1 MYDQNPVTV
10 SEAAGETLSGS
21 PPPILGLLRRLVPN
35 ETLFQEGDAKTCLYR
50 VRAGSICLYERRWDG
65 KHAHINF
72 AFAGDLVGL
81 GFLETYACCARAV
94 TPTELECL
102 PLEALG
108 SLVQSSPKAQADLD
122 QGIEREFEYRRAFL
136 SDPDQRAPIVRV
148 AAFLLSLSH
157 NNTLEGRDPSMI
169 GEAFQCGLVAGL
181 LGLRIPTLARTL
193 VELERR
199 GLVET
204 CHPAGL
210 RLKDLGGLHRISD
223 RPPMPKDTSQATTSK
238 LGYAAFGGM

>member
-1 MYDQNPVTV
+1 MANTRTSILPLR
-10 SEAAGETLSGS
+10 ATLSVWAFSRRMLAALARLHRPNSSVCLWKPWEVWFKAAPKHKRTSIRELKGS
-21 PPPILGLLRRLVPN
+21 LNIGVHSSLI
-35 ETLFQEGDAKTCLYR
+35 QI
-50 VRAGSICLYERRWDG
+50 SERRS
-65 KHAHINF
+65 
-72 AFAGDLVGL
+72 
-81 GFLETYACCARAV
+81 C
-94 TPTELECL
+94 EL
-102 PLEALG
+102 P
-108 SLVQSSPKAQADLD
+108 
-122 QGIEREFEYRRAFL
+122 
-136 SDPDQRAPIVRV
+136 
-148 AAFLLSLSH
+148 AFLLSLSH